1 MNLTAIWGDT
11 WRIGLTV
18 VGLLAVLGAW
28 ALIIPNLTPFG
39 NRPFTPSQVEAEKE
53 RSNRYRGVQKFS
65 VRIDVVFFVW
75 LVVEGALLV
84 PWLFGHYGLR

>member
-1 MNLTAIWGDT
+1 MNPAAIWGDT

-18 VGLLAVLGAW
+18 VGLLAVLGVW

-53 RSNRYRGVQKFS
+53 RSNRYGRVQKFS

>member
-1 MNLTAIWGDT
+1 MNLAAIWGDT

-18 VGLLAVLGAW
+18 IGLLAVLGVW

-39 NRPFTPSQVEAEKE
+39 NRPFTPPQVEAEKE

-75 LVVEGALLV
+75 LVVEGAVLV

>member
-1 MNLTAIWGDT
+1 MSLWGET
-11 WRIGLTV
+11 WRIGLT
-18 VGLLAVLGAW
+18 LLMLAGVLGVW

-39 NRPFTPSQVEAEKE
+39 NRPYTPSQIEAEKE
-53 RSNRYRGVQKFS
+53 RSSRFKTLHKYS
-65 VRIDVVFFVW
+65 VRIDVIFFVW

>member
-1 MNLTAIWGDT
+1 MSPAAIWGDA
-11 WRIGLTV
+11 WRIGLT
-18 VGLLAVLGAW
+18 LLMLAGVLGVW

-39 NRPFTPSQVEAEKE
+39 NRPFTPAQVEAEKE
-53 RSNRYRGVQKFS
+53 RAHRFRSLHKYS
-65 VRIDVVFFVW
+65 VRIDVIFFVW

>member
-1 MNLTAIWGDT
+1 MSLWGET
-11 WRIGLTV
+11 WRIGLTLV
-18 VGLLAVLGAW
+18 TLLGVLGVW

-39 NRPFTPSQVEAEKE
+39 NRPFTPSQIEAEKE
-53 RSNRYRGVQKFS
+53 RAGQFKTLHKYT
-65 VRIDVVFFVW
+65 VRIDVIFFVW